1 MINRH
6 RDRISDTVT
15 WLPSQYG
22 MPIATAADLITSAA
36 DALLVAIT
44 SPTAAPIL
52 ATMLPSRISVFKE
65 LATILTYDDATAAI
79 APSIIIPT
87 PVTPAPLPRVPTPEE
102 KTTDP
107 NSDWTV
113 VTHKKKQQLS

>member
-1 MINRH
+1 
-6 RDRISDTVT
+6 
-15 WLPSQYG
+15 
-22 MPIATAADLITSAA
+22 
-36 DALLVAIT
+36 
-44 SPTAAPIL
+44 
-52 ATMLPSRISVFKE
+52 MLPSRISVFKE